1 MSIREATPQDAE
13 GIATVIHAMPGLGAV
28 TQHPVKVTAAAV
40 AANLA
45 RIASSGTSTAYVAEE
60 EGGTI
65 VGYGAVHWVPFL
77 FLSGGEAYVTELF
90 IHPFASRKGAGSEI
104 LGTIT
109 AEATKR
115 GCARVSLLNG
125 RDGESYRRNF
135 YKNRGWQERDRM
147 ANFILPIPKQPELEE
162 PDP

>member
-13 GIATVIHAMPGLGAV
+13 GIATVIHAMTELRAV
-28 TQHPVKVTAAAV
+28 TQHPMKVTAAAV

-90 IHPFASRKGAGSEI
+90 IHPSASGKGTGSGI

-115 GCARVSLLNG
+115 GCTRLSLLNG
-125 RDGESYRRNF
+125 RDGESYRRHF

-162 PDP
+162 PGP